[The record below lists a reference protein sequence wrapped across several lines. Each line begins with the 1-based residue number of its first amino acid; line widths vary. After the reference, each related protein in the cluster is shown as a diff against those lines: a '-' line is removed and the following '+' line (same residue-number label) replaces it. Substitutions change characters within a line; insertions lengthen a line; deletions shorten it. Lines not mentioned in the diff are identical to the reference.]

1 MISESIS
8 SSPEQMFTGI
18 IESLGTVREVAG
30 TDEGR
35 RLVVEADLA
44 SELKA
49 GDSISVNGACLTV
62 TEQVDSS
69 FSLDVVSETLRR
81 TNLGALLVGDRV
93 NLERPLRA
101 DGRLDGHI
109 VQGHVDT
116 FGAVSSVTSEG
127 VGRRIAINVSPRYRR
142 YLAEKGS
149 ITVDGVA
156 LTIAGVTD
164 TGFEAALI
172 PFTLQVTNLG
182 LRQAGQQVNLEFDVL
197 AKYLERLMQAREGA
211 S

>member
-1 MISESIS
+1 
-8 SSPEQMFTGI
+8 MFTGI
-18 IESLGTVREVAG
+18 IESLGTVGEIAG

-44 SELKA
+44 PELKA
-49 GDSISVNGACLTV
+49 GDSISVNGVCLTI
-62 TEQVDSS
+62 TEQVGSS

-81 TNLGALLVGDRV
+81 TNLGALLAGDSV

-101 DGRLDGHI
+101 DGRLDGHV

-116 FGAVSSVTSEG
+116 FGAVSSVTPEG
-127 VGRRIAINVSPRYRR
+127 AGRRIAIDVSPHYRR
-142 YLAEKGS
+142 YLVEKGS
-149 ITVDGVA
+149 IAVDGVA

>member
-1 MISESIS
+1 
-8 SSPEQMFTGI
+8 MFTGI
-18 IESLGTVREVAG
+18 IESLGTIGEIAG

-44 SELKA
+44 PELKA
-49 GDSISVNGACLTV
+49 GDSISVNGVCLTV
-62 TEQVDSS
+62 IEQVDSS

-101 DGRLDGHI
+101 DGRLDGHV

-127 VGRRIAINVSPRYRR
+127 TGRRIAIDVSPRYRR
-142 YLAEKGS
+142 YLVEKGS
-149 ITVDGVA
+149 IAVDGVA

-172 PFTLQVTNLG
+172 PFTLHVTNLG

>member
-1 MISESIS
+1 
-8 SSPEQMFTGI
+8 MFTGI

-30 TDEGR
+30 SDQGR

-44 SELKA
+44 SELKS
-49 GDSISVNGACLTV
+49 GDSISVNGVCLTV
-62 TEQVDSS
+62 TVQVDSS
-69 FSLDVVSETLRR
+69 FGLDVVTETLRR
-81 TNLGALLVGDRV
+81 TNLGGLLVGDRV
-93 NLERPLRA
+93 NLERPVRV
-101 DGRLDGHI
+101 DGRLDGHV

-116 FGAVSSVTSEG
+116 FGAVSSITPEG
-127 VGRRIAINVSPRYRR
+127 VGRRIAIDVSPRYRR
-142 YLAEKGS
+142 YLVEKGS
-149 ITVDGVA
+149 IAVDGVA
-156 LTIAGVTD
+156 LTIAAVTD

-197 AKYLERLMQAREGA
+197 AKYLERLMQARDGA

>member
-1 MISESIS
+1 
-8 SSPEQMFTGI
+8 MFTGI
-18 IESLGTVREVAG
+18 IESLGTVGEIAG
-30 TDEGR
+30 TEEGR

-44 SELKA
+44 PELKA
-49 GDSISVNGACLTV
+49 GDSISVNGVCLTV
-62 TEQVDSS
+62 TEQEGSS

-81 TNLGALLVGDRV
+81 TNLGALLAGDSV

-101 DGRLDGHI
+101 DGRLDGHV

-127 VGRRIAINVSPRYRR
+127 AGRRIAIDVSPRYRR
-142 YLAEKGS
+142 YLVEKGS
-149 ITVDGVA
+149 IAVDGVA

-197 AKYLERLMQAREGA
+197 AKYLERLMQAREDA

>member
-1 MISESIS
+1 
-8 SSPEQMFTGI
+8 MFTGI

-62 TEQVDSS
+62 TAQMDSS

-109 VQGHVDT
+109 IQGHVDT

-149 ITVDGVA
+149 IAVDGVA

>member
-1 MISESIS
+1 
-8 SSPEQMFTGI
+8 MFTGI
-18 IESLGTVREVAG
+18 IESLGTVGEIAG

-44 SELKA
+44 PELKA
-49 GDSISVNGACLTV
+49 GDSISVNGVCLTV

-81 TNLGALLVGDRV
+81 TNLGALLVADRV

-101 DGRLDGHI
+101 DGRLDGHV

-127 VGRRIAINVSPRYRR
+127 MGRRIAIDVSPRYRR
-142 YLAEKGS
+142 YLVERGS
-149 ITVDGVA
+149 IAVDGVA

-211 S
+211 P

>member
-1 MISESIS
+1 
-8 SSPEQMFTGI
+8 MFTGI
-18 IESLGTVREVAG
+18 IESLGTVGEIAG

-44 SELKA
+44 PELKA
-49 GDSISVNGACLTV
+49 GDSISVNGVCLTV

-81 TNLGALLVGDRV
+81 TNLGALLVDDRV

-101 DGRLDGHI
+101 DGRLDGHV

-116 FGAVSSVTSEG
+116 FGAVSLVTSEG
-127 VGRRIAINVSPRYRR
+127 TGRRIAIDVSPRYRR
-142 YLAEKGS
+142 YLVEKGS
-149 ITVDGVA
+149 IAVDGVA

-197 AKYLERLMQAREGA
+197 AKYLERLMQAREGD

>member
-127 VGRRIAINVSPRYRR
+127 VGRRIAVNVSPRYRR

-149 ITVDGVA
+149 IAVDGVA